1 MVSVNQTIR
10 QLGIDKVATIG
21 YICHALDTLP
31 AAGISIQG
39 CDCVCMLACVSV
51 CVRVLENTHVC
62 VQSPQCVLNF
72 LYLIHK

>member
-1 MVSVNQTIR
+1 MVSVNQAIR
-10 QLGIDKVATIG
+10 QLCIDKVATIG

-51 CVRVLENTHVC
+51 SVC
-62 VQSPQCVLNF
+62 VCLKIHMYAYNHRSV
-72 LYLIHK
+72 YLIFCI